1 MTRIINF
8 ADGFTSSTA
17 PSEFSGAYIN
27 VDLQTVSTGNELNIA
42 LDTGF
47 QKIPV
52 VSDGGNVVMS
62 NIVKTGT
69 KQDGMV
75 LTIVGT
81 SDINSVEVPF
91 NDTANGIKIN
101 DKCILKNGYTLTI
114 QWEDEILRWIEIGR
128 TI

>member
-27 VDLQTVSTGNELNIA
+27 IDLQTISTGNELNIA

-52 VSDGGNVVMS
+52 VSNGGNVVVS
-62 NIVKTGT
+62 DIIKTGT

-75 LTIVGT
+75 VTIVGT
-81 SDINSVEVPF
+81 SDTNSVEVPF

-101 DKCILKNGYTLTI
+101 GKCVLKSGYTLTI
-114 QWEDEILRWIEIGR
+114 QWEAEISRWVEIGR